1 MNEGIELHDSEL
13 AAVSFSGG
21 EAVVSFSPAYIH
33 RTTGSPGV
41 HSGSGW
47 LQPATLTLSGAPHV
61 STPASLPATISEG
74 FLSIGSELHSNVIP
88 ASGTFEG
95 AIELSIVLTTAEV
108 LTIRGQRISI
118 QLHGEPS
125 FVESFNQ

>member
-21 EAVVSFSPAYIH
+21 EAVVSLSRAYIH
-33 RTTGSPGV
+33 RTTGQPGV
-41 HSGSGW
+41 DSGSGW
-47 LQPATLTLSGAPHV
+47 LQPATLTLGRALLV
-61 STPASLPATISEG
+61 SQPTELPATVSDG
-74 FLSIGSELHSNVIP
+74 FLRIGSELHANVIP

-95 AIELSIVLTTAEV
+95 AIELSIVLSTAEV
-108 LTIRGQRISI
+108 LTIRAQRISI
-118 QLHGEPS
+118 QLHAEPS